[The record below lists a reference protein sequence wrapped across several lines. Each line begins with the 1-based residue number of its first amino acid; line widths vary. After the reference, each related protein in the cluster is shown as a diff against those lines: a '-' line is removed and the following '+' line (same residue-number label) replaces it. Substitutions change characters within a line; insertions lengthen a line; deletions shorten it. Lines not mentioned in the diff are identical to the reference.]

1 MKESEIRKLRS
12 FMTHAESVFSALS
25 KYNTC
30 DLVSILGL
38 RAYNA
43 WRIACYKELPQVRG
57 CLKKKQE
64 HESLNTKPI
73 EDYD

>member
-43 WRIACYKELPQVRG
+43 WRIARYKELPQVRG
-57 CLKKKQE
+57 CLKKKNEIQQVENEKQE
-64 HESLNTKPI
+64 SI
-73 EDYD
+73 

>member
-43 WRIACYKELPQVRG
+43 WRIARYKELPQVRG
-57 CLKKKQE
+57 CLKKKNEIQQVE
-64 HESLNTKPI
+64 NENQMSI
-73 EDYD
+73 